1 MANKKSKEQ
10 NTAYQ
15 PENRPDQ
22 LNKPESKFEEK
33 QPGLSKSI
41 SLSKDGKWLIIK
53 TIRTDIVHVNYMQKI
68 MEGDKVDGNE
78 QRRS

>member
-1 MANKKSKEQ
+1 MANKKNKEQ
-10 NTAYQ
+10 NQQNPTNQ
-15 PENRPDQ
+15 PDQ

-41 SLSKDGKWLIIK
+41 SLSKDRKWLIIK

-68 MEGDKVDGNE
+68 MEGNKVDGNE
-78 QRRS
+78 QGRP

>member
-1 MANKKSKEQ
+1 MANKKNKEQ
-10 NTAYQ
+10 NTANQ
-15 PENRPDQ
+15 PDR
-22 LNKPESKFEEK
+22 LNWPESRFEEK
-33 QPGLSKSI
+33 QPGLSKNI

-78 QRRS
+78 QGRS